1 MAPPAYAA
9 ADTFL
14 SRQIPQVWR
23 PRSHRAWFGDIA
35 LVVFLLAQCFD
46 GVLTYVGVLTYGV
59 QIEAN
64 PIIVALM
71 DQLGHGTA
79 LMTAKIVAAVLG
91 IGLHLKNVHNAVALL
106 ALFYLVVAVGPWVLI
121 LF

>member
-1 MAPPAYAA
+1 MSASGL
-9 ADTFL
+9 AD
-14 SRQIPQVWR
+14 SR
-23 PRSHRAWFGDIA
+23 RAWGTTATGGWNTTRSRAGDVL
-35 LVVFLLAQCFD
+35 LVLFLLAQCFD

-79 LMTAKIVAAVLG
+79 LMTAKIIAAVLG

-106 ALFYLVVAVGPWVLI
+106 ALFYLLVAVGPWLLI